1 MHVDMHMG
9 WHGHLGNWFSVN
21 DMVVEI
27 SMAGSY
33 HFPYNRN
40 LSAMYYYLLSPTSIA
55 DYFGY
60 VLITF
65 SGSISVGYDIISDL

>member
-1 MHVDMHMG
+1 
-9 WHGHLGNWFSVN
+9 
-21 DMVVEI
+21 MVVEI